1 MKDEFEPLFFEA
13 LLLIS
18 RLDDS
23 FLELGS
29 LLRQL
34 QETSPHDFKALI
46 STAQLRRRKGY
57 YLVDIDRAFGG
68 NEQLRPRLNK
78 IGWTKLAM
86 IAKHVT
92 QDNREDLLQLAEA
105 HTARN
110 LQAIMRGD
118 EPIIGGRVI
127 LLHFTGEQ
135 FAAFSKAILAHGAI
149 QNGDGFI
156 GKEMALIDALGR
168 PSG

>member
-1 MKDEFEPLFFEA
+1 VKFNSIPETAMKDDFEPLYFGA

-29 LLRQL
+29 LLRQF
-34 QETSPHDFKALI
+34 QETSPHDFNALI

-92 QDNREDLLQLAEA
+92 QDNREDL
-105 HTARN
+105 
-110 LQAIMRGD
+110 
-118 EPIIGGRVI
+118 
-127 LLHFTGEQ
+127 
-135 FAAFSKAILAHGAI
+135 
-149 QNGDGFI
+149 
-156 GKEMALIDALGR
+156 
-168 PSG
+168 

>member
-1 MKDEFEPLFFEA
+1 
-13 LLLIS
+13 
-18 RLDDS
+18 
-23 FLELGS
+23 
-29 LLRQL
+29 
-34 QETSPHDFKALI
+34 
-46 STAQLRRRKGY
+46 
-57 YLVDIDRAFGG
+57 
-68 NEQLRPRLNK
+68 
-78 IGWTKLAM
+78 M

-110 LQAIMRGD
+110 LQAIMRGE

-156 GKEMALIDALGR
+156 GKEKALIDALDQTNLGVRSTKVCRQMRPTPSCCRRRTCPGR
-168 PSG
+168 SRHALPFALGLQRGEFALGQNQAIVGDLDFEGSIPALLAA

>member
-1 MKDEFEPLFFEA
+1 MKDDFEPLYFDA

-18 RLDDS
+18 RLDDG

-29 LLRQL
+29 LLRQF
-34 QETSPHDFKALI
+34 QETSPHDFNALI

-57 YLVDIDRAFGG
+57 YLVEIDRAFGG
-68 NEQLRPRLNK
+68 NEQLRPLLNK

-86 IAKHVT
+86 IAKRVT
-92 QDNREDLLQLAEA
+92 QDNREDLLQLAGA

-127 LLHFTGEQ
+127 LLHFTWEQ
-135 FAAFSKAILAHGAI
+135 FATFSKAILAHGAI

-156 GKEMALIDALGR
+156 GKEMALIGALGR
-168 PSG
+168 SCG